1 MPNSSVKPL
10 SDLAAQFGATL
21 HALRKQ
27 QGLNQ
32 EALALA
38 SGYSRAMI
46 ASLETGNALPS
57 LEKLFALAQALGVE
71 PACLLGATATAGRT
85 VPPPVLVEWRRWT
98 GQERQAVIRY
108 LQLLVAELEEVEP
121 PA

>member
-1 MPNSSVKPL
+1 MTISVKPI

-32 EALALA
+32 EQLAQA
-38 SGYSRAMI
+38 AGYSRAMI
-46 ASLETGNALPS
+46 ASLETGNSLPS

-71 PACLLGATATAGRT
+71 PACLLGAPLTAGRA

-98 GQERQAVIRY
+98 AQERQAVVRY
-108 LQLLVAELEEVEP
+108 LQLLVAELEEVAS